1 MAILKTDAVLL
12 EAMSVKGKII
22 MKTVIAACTL
32 VLMLAT
38 SSHAVRIKD
47 LASLEGV
54 RENQLVGY
62 GLVVGLNGT
71 GDSDQALLQLRSVA
85 TMLERM
91 GVTVSSSS
99 IKLKNVAAV
108 MVTATLPPFA
118 KQGNQMD
125 VTVSSLGDAKSIAGG
140 TLIMTPLKGADNLV
154 YAVAQGS
161 ILTNSFAFGGQGAST
176 QKNHPTAGRIPS
188 GALVERELPNSLAGK
203 SRLRLN
209 LAQADFTT
217 ASRIASTIN
226 SKFGAGTAT
235 TTDPGAVTILVPDG
249 LGTRMIDFVSA
260 VETLDVR
267 PDSIAKV
274 VLNERT
280 GTIVMGAQV
289 RIATVAV
296 SHGNLSLV
304 IKETPQVSQPS
315 PLSTVGETKVVP
327 RTQLKV
333 EEEAR
338 RLMLLPEG
346 TTIGD
351 VVRALNTLGV
361 TPRDLIGIL
370 QAIKAAGAL
379 QAELTII

>member
-1 MAILKTDAVLL
+1 MRTFF
-12 EAMSVKGKII
+12 
-22 MKTVIAACTL
+22 TVFYFL
-32 VLMLAT
+32 LMLAANC
-38 SSHAVRIKD
+38 HAVRIKE
-47 LASLEGV
+47 LASFEGV

-71 GDSDQALLQLRSVA
+71 GDSDQARLQLQSVA
-85 TMLERM
+85 NMLERM
-91 GVTVSSSS
+91 GVSVNPGL

-118 KQGNQMD
+118 KQGNQLD
-125 VTVSSLGDAKSIAGG
+125 VTASSLGDAKSLAGG
-140 TLIMTPLKGADNLV
+140 TLVMTPLKGADNQV

-161 ILTNSFAFGGQGAST
+161 ILTNSFAFGGQGASI
-176 QKNHPTAGRIPS
+176 QKNHPTAGRIPN

-217 ASRIASTIN
+217 ASRIASVVN
-226 SKFGAGTAT
+226 GKFGGGIAVTA
-235 TTDPGAVTILVPDG
+235 DPGSVMIQVPDG
-249 LGTRMIDFVSA
+249 YSSRMIDFIAS

-267 PDSIAKV
+267 PDRIAKV

-280 GTIVMGAQV
+280 GTIVMGDQV
-289 RIATVAV
+289 RISTVAV

-304 IKETPQVSQPS
+304 IKETPQVSQPA
-315 PLSTVGETKVVP
+315 PLSTGGETKVVP

-338 RLMLLPEG
+338 RLMLLSEG
-346 TTIGD
+346 ATIGD

-379 QAELTII
+379 QADLTII

>member
-1 MAILKTDAVLL
+1 MKMLVAVG
-12 EAMSVKGKII
+12 SF
-22 MKTVIAACTL
+22 C
-32 VLMLAT
+32 VLLAT
-38 SSHAVRIKD
+38 SAHAVRIKD
-47 LASLEGV
+47 LASFEGV

-71 GDSDQALLQLRSVA
+71 GDSDQARLQLQSVA

-91 GVTVSSSS
+91 GVTVNPNL

-118 KQGNQMD
+118 KQGNQLD
-125 VTVSSLGDAKSIAGG
+125 VTTSSLGDAKSIAGG

-161 ILTNSFAFGGQGAST
+161 VLTNSFAFGGQGASA

-217 ASRIASTIN
+217 ASRVAATIN
-226 SKFGAGTAT
+226 ANFGQGVAT
-235 TTDPGAVTILVPDG
+235 TADPGAVAIQIPESFAS
-249 LGTRMIDFVSA
+249 RMIDFVSA

-267 PDSIAKV
+267 PDAIAKV

-280 GTIVMGAQV
+280 GTIVMGDQV
-289 RIATVAV
+289 RISTVAV
-296 SHGNLSLV
+296 SHANLSLV
-304 IKETPQVSQPS
+304 IKESPQVSQPA
-315 PLSTVGETKVVP
+315 PLSTGGTTTVVP

-346 TTIGD
+346 ATIGD

>member
-1 MAILKTDAVLL
+1 
-12 EAMSVKGKII
+12 
-22 MKTVIAACTL
+22 MKSFIAACC
-32 VLMLAT
+32 MLLLLTNAA
-38 SSHAVRIKD
+38 HAVRIKD
-47 LASLEGV
+47 LASFEGV

-71 GDSDQALLQLRSVA
+71 GDSDQARLQLQSVA

-91 GVTVSSSS
+91 GSTISASQ

-140 TLIMTPLKGADNLV
+140 TLIMTPLKGADNQV

-161 ILTNSFAFGGQGAST
+161 VLTNSFAFGGQAAT
-176 QKNHPTAGRIPS
+176 AQKNHPTAGRVPS
-188 GALVERELPNSLAGK
+188 GALVERELPNTLAGK
-203 SRLRLN
+203 SQLRLN

-217 ASRIASTIN
+217 ASRVASAVN
-226 SKFGAGTAT
+226 GKFGTGVAT
-235 TTDPGAVTILVPDG
+235 TGDPGAVIIQIPGSYTSRV
-249 LGTRMIDFVSA
+249 IDFVAA
-260 VETLDVR
+260 VETLDVL
-267 PDSIAKV
+267 PDTVAKV

-280 GTIVMGAQV
+280 GTIVMGERV
-289 RIATVAV
+289 RISTVAV

-304 IKETPQVSQPS
+304 IKETPQVSQPA
-315 PLSTVGETKVVP
+315 PLSSRGETQVVP
-327 RTQLKV
+327 RTQVKV

-338 RLMLLPEG
+338 RLMLLQQG
-346 TTIGD
+346 ATIGD

-379 QAELTII
+379 QAELVII